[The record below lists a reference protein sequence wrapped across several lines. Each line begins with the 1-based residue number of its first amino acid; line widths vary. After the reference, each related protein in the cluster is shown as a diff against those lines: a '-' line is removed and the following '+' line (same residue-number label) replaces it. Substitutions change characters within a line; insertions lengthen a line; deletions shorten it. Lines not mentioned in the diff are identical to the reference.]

1 MAGVNFCPICGQSL
15 SLKKIEGREYQACA
29 TENCNYVFW
38 DNPLPVVAAVVEYQG
53 HVLLARNRD
62 WAQKIYGLIT
72 GFLEKGEAP
81 EKAVLREVKEELG
94 LEAELAGL
102 IGIYPFFER
111 NQLILA
117 YHVVARGR
125 INLGEELVEVI
136 QVPPEKLRPWPFGT
150 GLAVR
155 DWLERR
161 KADNGDL

>member
-15 SLKKIEGREYQACA
+15 SLKKIEGREYRACA
-29 TENCNYVFW
+29 AENCNYVFW
-38 DNPLPVVAAVVEYQG
+38 DNPVPVVAAIVEHQG
-53 HVLLARNRD
+53 NVLLARNRD

-72 GFLEKGEAP
+72 GFLEKGESP

-94 LEAELAGL
+94 LEAELVGM
-102 IGIYPFFER
+102 IGVYPFFER

-117 YHVVARGR
+117 YHVIAQGR
-125 INLGEELVEVI
+125 ITLGEELVEVLP
-136 QVPPEKLRPWPFGT
+136 VPPEKLRPWQFGT

-161 KADNGDL
+161 KAKAS